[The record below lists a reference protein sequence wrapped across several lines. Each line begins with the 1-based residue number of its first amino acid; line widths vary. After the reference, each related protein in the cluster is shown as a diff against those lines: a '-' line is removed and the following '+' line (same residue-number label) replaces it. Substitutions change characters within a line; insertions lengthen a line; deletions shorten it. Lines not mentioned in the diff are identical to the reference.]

1 MNQLAPE
8 NIVGKNAYSKYK
20 ESILFCL
27 YSNRTFLSWDNG
39 LQGSSEEEINQQLYL
54 QSSSERG
61 KNEQLFTRQFRKGGG
76 GEVIVYKAVQKG
88 GKKEQLFKL

>member
-76 GEVIVYKAVQKG
+76 GWGNCLQGSSER
-88 GKKEQLFKL
+88 GKKRTTI